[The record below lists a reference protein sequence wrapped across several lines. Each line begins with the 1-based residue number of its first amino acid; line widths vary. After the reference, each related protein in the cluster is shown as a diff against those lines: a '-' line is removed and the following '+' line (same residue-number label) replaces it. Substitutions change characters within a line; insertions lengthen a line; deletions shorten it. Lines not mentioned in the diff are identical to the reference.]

1 MSPQDI
7 SMLSA
12 IGTLVL
18 GTVIV
23 PWVVA
28 YVVKQ
33 SWTNT
38 VKRLVAIGVSFAAA
52 TAGWYLDTVLT
63 GQDRWQGIAITGP
76 IIFGLATAS
85 YIKYWK
91 QYTGD
96 AEEFDLFGSIFKRGK

>member
-1 MSPQDI
+1 MEVTMSPQDI

-52 TAGWYLDTVLT
+52 TAGWYLVHSFPTRRSS
-63 GQDRWQGIAITGP
+63 DRK
-76 IIFGLATAS
+76 S
-85 YIKYWK
+85 VV
-91 QYTGD
+91 
-96 AEEFDLFGSIFKRGK
+96 